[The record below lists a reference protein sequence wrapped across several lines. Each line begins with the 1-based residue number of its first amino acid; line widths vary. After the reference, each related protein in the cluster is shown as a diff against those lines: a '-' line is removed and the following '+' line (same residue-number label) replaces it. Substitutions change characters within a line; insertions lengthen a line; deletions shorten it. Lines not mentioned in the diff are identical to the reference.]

1 MSQPMANPEWPP
13 RSPHDVLLS
22 TPGGRDRLRRLAE
35 RTSPSPS
42 PIKRSASMRN
52 RARVLSKAD
61 MEDEEDEE
69 DEDEETLQ
77 LQLQEIQARLKLK
90 KLQKKA
96 KQVSEPE
103 NEGGRSDSA
112 QLKRA
117 TSAAAS
123 RAQSRIAGIRE
134 ERLEKA
140 RAQPEIHVPV
150 SPIRRAQPPP
160 VQRSPG
166 RVLLGIDK
174 GLRGSDIS
182 LKRAPNLRKRDEISQ
197 ERLAGPFLQRTGS
210 QASSRAQ
217 GAATPAN
224 GLSNE
229 DRPKTF
235 SERMASERSEE
246 LERRERQERI
256 RKNRSTGFDIDHQK
270 MQRFKENAVELPDNS
285 KVAPDFTR
293 EEVLGMKARMSP
305 SKSAPNLRPAM
316 RSTSAEVSSSFLS
329 RTDSRASVNPSIP
342 PSRRAPE
349 MARNP
354 QEVTESEADAS
365 QFEPYSAQH
374 LSKRIIPHP
383 ELTRILTG
391 KKPFLIPDL
400 LKVVKAPDFLGPDI
414 EEDMVVFGIISRKTE
429 PKAHQPNPSA
439 RNQNRGKFM
448 IMALT
453 DLKWELDL
461 FLFDTAFDKFWKYT
475 PGTIIAILNPQFMPP
490 PKGKEATGKFS
501 LTLNSNADT
510 ILEVGTARD
519 LGYCK
524 SIKKDGKTCDSWV
537 DKRHTEFCDY
547 HVNQTL
553 NKTHANRMEVNTMG
567 FGKGRYATGGGGGA
581 GGSGKFSQDSN
592 SHFKYKTK
600 QEKEDEKITRYDRGT
615 HSQIYIGKKS
625 TVNMLDDVDFD
636 PDAFHRGSTKE
647 ERMTRRILA
656 QEMERDLERKLA
668 DMGSGQ
674 GAEYMRRRDPS
685 APSRS
690 ELYSSSQAEP
700 PPDAGK
706 LGLLGGK
713 ANDVS
718 LSPIKRKRTN
728 TVSSS
733 AAVGWGSD
741 LTKQLGKMKNGE
753 NVSKEGQP
761 PVKKKKTR
769 FVTEKGIR
777 EAGRE
782 SFGGEVVGMG
792 NDLNDSDDDLDIVR
806 E

>member
-1 MSQPMANPEWPP
+1 MANPEWPP

-35 RTSPSPS
+35 RASPSPS

-52 RARVLSKAD
+52 RAKELMKPD
-61 MEDEEDEE
+61 MEDEDDE
-69 DEDEETLQ
+69 EDEETLQ

-96 KQVSEPE
+96 KQASESE
-103 NEGGRSDSA
+103 NETSRSDSA

-117 TSAAAS
+117 HSAAAS
-123 RAQSRIAGIRE
+123 RAQSRIAGLRE

-150 SPIRRAQPPP
+150 SPIRRTQPPT

-182 LKRAPNLRKRDEISQ
+182 LKRAPSLKKRDEISQ
-197 ERLAGPFLQRTGS
+197 ERLAGPFLQRAGS
-210 QASSRAQ
+210 QASSRTL
-217 GAATPAN
+217 GTATP
-224 GLSNE
+224 SNNTSND
-229 DRPKTF
+229 DRPKSF
-235 SERMASERSEE
+235 SERMAAVRSEE
-246 LERRERQERI
+246 LERQERQERI
-256 RKNRSTGFDIDHQK
+256 RKNRSTRFDIDHQR
-270 MQRFKENAVELPDNS
+270 MQKFKESAVDLPDNS
-285 KVAPDFTR
+285 RVAPEFTR
-293 EEVLGMKARMSP
+293 DEVLGTKPGLTP
-305 SKSAPNLRPAM
+305 SRSAPSLRSVM
-316 RSTSAEVSSSFLS
+316 RSTSADTTSSFQGRS
-329 RTDSRASVNPSIP
+329 DSRASANSLKQP
-342 PSRRAPE
+342 PKRAPDP
-349 MARNP
+349 AKNP

-391 KKPFLIPDL
+391 KKTFLIPDL
-400 LKVVKAPDFLGPDI
+400 LRTVKGPDFSGPDI
-414 EEDMVVFGIISRKTE
+414 EEDIVVFGIISRKTE
-429 PKAHQPNPSA
+429 PKAHQPNA
-439 RNQNRGKFM
+439 NAKNQNRGKFM
-448 IMALT
+448 VMALT

-461 FLFDTAFDKFWKYT
+461 FLFDTAFEKFWKYT

-490 PKGKEATGKFS
+490 QKGKEATGKFS
-501 LTLNSNADT
+501 LMLNSNADT

-524 SIKKDGKTCDSWV
+524 SVKKDGKTCDSWV
-537 DKRHTEFCDY
+537 DKRHTEFCDF
-547 HVNQTL
+547 HVNLTL
-553 NKTHANRMEVNTMG
+553 NKTHTNRMEVNTMG
-567 FGKGRYATGGGGGA
+567 FGKGRYGGGGG
-581 GGSGKFSQDSN
+581 GGSGKFTQDST
-592 SHFKYKTK
+592 SHFRYKTK
-600 QEKEDEKITRYDRGT
+600 QEKEEEKTTRYDKSS
-615 HSQIYIGKKS
+615 HSQIFIGKKS
-625 TVNMLDDVDFD
+625 TVSMLDDVDFD

-656 QEMERDLERKLA
+656 QEKERDLERKLGN
-668 DMGSGQ
+668 MGSGQ
-674 GAEYMRRRDPS
+674 GAEYMRRRDPA

-690 ELYSSSQAEP
+690 ELYSSSQIEP

-713 ANDVS
+713 AQDVA

-733 AAVGWGSD
+733 AAVGWGAD

-753 NVSKEGQP
+753 NVSKDGQQ
-761 PVKKKKTR
+761 PVKKKTR

-782 SFGGEVVGMG
+782 SFGGEVVGKTPLG
-792 NDLNDSDDDLDIVR
+792 VDNDLNDSDDDLDIVR

>member
-1 MSQPMANPEWPP
+1 MSQPLANPEWPP

-35 RTSPSPS
+35 RTSLSPSPS
-42 PIKRSASMRN
+42 KRPSSMRKMPKD
-52 RARVLSKAD
+52 LLKTEL
-61 MEDEEDEE
+61 EDDE

-96 KQVSEPE
+96 KHVPESESDPL
-103 NEGGRSDSA
+103 RSDPA
-112 QLKRA
+112 QLTRVS
-117 TSAAAS
+117 SAAAS
-123 RAQSRIAGIRE
+123 RARSRVAGLRR
-134 ERLEKA
+134 ERLEEA
-140 RAQPEIHVPV
+140 RVQPEIHVPV

-182 LKRAPNLRKRDEISQ
+182 LKRAPSLRKRDEISQ
-197 ERLAGPFLQRTGS
+197 EMLAGPFLQRAGS

-217 GAATPAN
+217 GTATPAN
-224 GLSNE
+224 TASNG
-229 DRPKTF
+229 DRPKSF
-235 SERMASERSEE
+235 SERMAAVRSEE
-246 LERRERQERI
+246 LERKERQERI
-256 RKNRSTGFDIDHQK
+256 RKNRSTGFDIDHEK

-285 KVAPDFTR
+285 RVAPDFTR
-293 EEVLGMKARMSP
+293 DEVLGTKVKFS
-305 SKSAPNLRPAM
+305 SKSAPNLRPAI
-316 RSTSAEVSSSFLS
+316 RSISKDHTSSLQS
-329 RTDSRASVNPSIP
+329 RTDLRASAGSSKPA
-342 PSRRAPE
+342 SRRAPD

-374 LSKRIIPHP
+374 LSRRIVPHP

-391 KKPFLIPDL
+391 KKAFLIPDL
-400 LKVVKAPDFLGPDI
+400 LKVVKAPDFQSPEI
-414 EEDMVVFGIISRKTE
+414 EEDMVVFGIISKKTE
-429 PKAHQPNPSA
+429 PKTHQPNPSA
-439 RNQNRGKFM
+439 KNQNRGKFM
-448 IMALT
+448 VMALT

-475 PGTIIAILNPQFMPP
+475 PGTIIAILNPQIMPP

-524 SIKKDGKTCDSWV
+524 SVKKDGNTCDSWV
-537 DKRHTEFCDY
+537 DRRHTEFCDY
-547 HVNQTL
+547 HINLTL
-553 NKTHANRMEVNTMG
+553 NKTHSNRMEVNTMG
-567 FGKGRYATGGGGGA
+567 FGKGRYATGGGGG
-581 GGSGKFSQDSN
+581 GEDSGKFTSGSN
-592 SHFKYKTK
+592 RYSKYKTK
-600 QEKEDEKITRYDRGT
+600 QEKEEEKITRYDRGT
-615 HSQIYIGKKS
+615 HSQIYIGKRS

-656 QEMERDLERKLA
+656 QEKERDLERKLA

-674 GAEYMRRRDPS
+674 GAEYMRRRDP
-685 APSRS
+685 ATLPRS

-713 ANDVS
+713 ADDVS

-741 LTKQLGKMKNGE
+741 LTRQLGKMKNGE
-753 NVSKEGQP
+753 NIVKDGQP
-761 PVKKKKTR
+761 PIKKKKTR

-782 SFGGEVVGMG
+782 SFGGEVVEKAN

>member
-1 MSQPMANPEWPP
+1 MANPEWPP
-13 RSPHDVLLS
+13 RSPHDALLS

-35 RTSPSPS
+35 RASPSPS

-52 RARVLSKAD
+52 RAKELMKSD
-61 MEDEEDEE
+61 MDDEDD

-90 KLQKKA
+90 KLQKKT
-96 KQVSEPE
+96 KQASESD
-103 NEGGRSDSA
+103 NEAARSDSA

-123 RAQSRIAGIRE
+123 RAQSRIAGLRE

-140 RAQPEIHVPV
+140 RAQPEVHVPV
-150 SPIRRAQPPP
+150 SPIRRTQPPT

-174 GLRGSDIS
+174 GLRGSDVS
-182 LKRAPNLRKRDEISQ
+182 LKRAPSLKKRDEIST
-197 ERLAGPFLQRTGS
+197 ERLAGPFLQRAGS

-217 GAATPAN
+217 GAATP
-224 GLSNE
+224 SNNASNQ
-229 DRPKTF
+229 DRPMTF
-235 SERMASERSEE
+235 SERIAASRSED
-246 LERRERQERI
+246 LERQERQERI

-270 MQRFKENAVELPDNS
+270 MQKFRENAIELPDNS
-285 KVAPDFTR
+285 RVAPEFTR
-293 EEVLGMKARMSP
+293 DEVLGTKLGITP
-305 SKSAPNLRPAM
+305 SRSAPNLRSAM
-316 RSTSAEVSSSFLS
+316 RSTSVDTTDSFQRRSDS
-329 RTDSRASVNPSIP
+329 RTSATSSKPL
-342 PSRRAPE
+342 SRRAPD
-349 MARNP
+349 MAKNP

-383 ELTRILTG
+383 DLTRMLTG
-391 KKPFLIPDL
+391 KKTFLIPDL
-400 LKVVKAPDFLGPDI
+400 LKIVKAPDFSGPDI
-414 EEDMVVFGIISRKTE
+414 EEDIVVFGIISRKTE
-429 PKAHQPNPSA
+429 PKAHQPSA
-439 RNQNRGKFM
+439 NAKNQNRGKFM
-448 IMALT
+448 VMALT

-524 SIKKDGKTCDSWV
+524 SVKKDGKTCDAWV
-537 DKRHTEFCDY
+537 DKRHTEFCDF
-547 HVNQTL
+547 HVNLTL
-553 NKTHANRMEVNTMG
+553 NKTHTNRMEVNTMG
-567 FGKGRYATGGGGGA
+567 FGKGRYGGGG
-581 GGSGKFSQDSN
+581 GGSGKFTQDSA
-592 SHFKYKTK
+592 SHFRHKSK
-600 QEKEDEKITRYDRGT
+600 QEKEDDKTTRYDRSSHT
-615 HSQIYIGKKS
+615 QIFIGKKS
-625 TVNMLDDVDFD
+625 TVSMLDDVDFD

-656 QEMERDLERKLA
+656 KEKERELERKLGTI
-668 DMGSGQ
+668 GSGQ
-674 GAEYMRRRDPS
+674 GAEYMRRRDPA

-690 ELYSSSQAEP
+690 DMYSSSQAEA

-713 ANDVS
+713 AENVA

-761 PVKKKKTR
+761 PVKKKTR

-782 SFGGEVVGMG
+782 SFGGEVVGKTPLGGG
-792 NDLNDSDDDLDIVR
+792 NDSNDSDDDLDIVR